1 MGYTLNF
8 TLVLRQLPRLFDGL
22 LLSLELTAVS
32 VLVGA
37 AIGLALALL
46 RGRSAG
52 MRIAIT
58 AYVEFIR
65 NTPLLL
71 LVYLVF
77 YAIPSATGLVIDAI
91 PSFVVTLSLYAGAY
105 MVEVFRAGLDA
116 VPTGL
121 VDAGRALG
129 LAPLQVLRLIR
140 LPATLRIVLP
150 SLGNT
155 VVSVFKDTSLAS
167 VIAVHELMFGAQWI
181 NFNTF
186 RIIEIYLVVTPMYL
200 VVSYVLLFALRLIER
215 RYSWVH

>member
-1 MGYTLNF
+1 VGYTLNF
-8 TLVLRQLPRLFDGL
+8 TLVLRQLPRLFEGL

-37 AIGLALALL
+37 AIGLTLALL
-46 RGRSAG
+46 RGRSAA

-58 AYVEFIR
+58 AYVEIIR

-71 LVYLVF
+71 LVYFVF
-77 YAIPSATGLVIDAI
+77 YAVPSTTGLVIDAI

-121 VDAGRALG
+121 VDAGLALG
-129 LAPLQVLRLIR
+129 LAPLQVLRLVRI
-140 LPATLRIVLP
+140 PVMLRTVLP

-167 VIAVHELMFGAQWI
+167 VIAVPELMFGAHWI

-200 VVSYVLLFALRLIER
+200 VVSYVLLFALRMIEY
-215 RYSWVH
+215 RYRWAH

>member
-1 MGYTLNF
+1 VGYTLNF
-8 TLVLRQLPRLFDGL
+8 TLVLRQLPRLFEGL

-37 AIGLALALL
+37 AIGLTLALL
-46 RGRSAG
+46 RGRSAA

-58 AYVEFIR
+58 AYVEIIR

-71 LVYLVF
+71 LVYFVF
-77 YAIPSATGLVIDAI
+77 YAVPSATGLVIDAI

-121 VDAGRALG
+121 VDAGLALG
-129 LAPLQVLRLIR
+129 LAPLQVLRLVRI
-140 LPATLRIVLP
+140 PVMLRTVLP

-167 VIAVHELMFGAQWI
+167 VIAVPELMFGAQWI

-200 VVSYVLLFALRLIER
+200 VVSYVLLFALRMIEH
-215 RYSWVH
+215 RYRWAH

>member
-1 MGYTLNF
+1 VGYTLNF
-8 TLVLRQLPRLFDGL
+8 TLVLRQLPRLFEGL

-37 AIGLALALL
+37 AIGLTLALL
-46 RGRSAG
+46 RGRSAA

-58 AYVEFIR
+58 AYVEIIR

-71 LVYLVF
+71 LVYFVF
-77 YAIPSATGLVIDAI
+77 YAVPSTTGLVIDAI

-121 VDAGRALG
+121 VDAGLALG
-129 LAPLQVLRLIR
+129 LAPLQVLRLVRI
-140 LPATLRIVLP
+140 PVMLRTVLP

-167 VIAVHELMFGAQWI
+167 VIAVPELMFGAQWI

-200 VVSYVLLFALRLIER
+200 VVSYVLLFALRMIEY
-215 RYSWVH
+215 RYRWAH

>member
-1 MGYTLNF
+1 VGYTLNF
-8 TLVLRQLPRLFDGL
+8 TLVVRQLPRLFEGL

-46 RGRSAG
+46 RGHSAA

-58 AYVEFIR
+58 AYVELIR

-77 YAIPSATGLVIDAI
+77 YAVPSTTGLVIDAI

-121 VDAGRALG
+121 VDAGLALG
-129 LAPLQVLRLIR
+129 LAPLQVLRLVR
-140 LPATLRIVLP
+140 LPVMLRTVLP

-167 VIAVHELMFGAQWI
+167 VIAVPELMFGAQWI

-200 VVSYVLLFALRLIER
+200 VVSYVLLFALRMIEH
-215 RYSWVH
+215 RYSWAH